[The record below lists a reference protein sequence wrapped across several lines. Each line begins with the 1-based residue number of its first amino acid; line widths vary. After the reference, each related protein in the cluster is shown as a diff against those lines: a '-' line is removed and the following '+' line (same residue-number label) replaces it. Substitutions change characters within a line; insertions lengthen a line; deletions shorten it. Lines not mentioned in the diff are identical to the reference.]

1 MSKQTT
7 IILGTIMLTFS
18 GIASRVIGFL
28 YRIFLSNLIGA
39 KGLGLFQMIFP
50 VLAFFI
56 SFSCGGIQTAV
67 SRFVAES
74 KDLKKSFSIFTA
86 SIIMSEFLAVIASF
100 IMYFFSNVLAFFLGE
115 PNCAVLLKYASYT
128 IPMTVLHACTVGFY
142 LGLKRPLIPSIA
154 QVLEQVFKL
163 ASLFIF
169 YVIFTSKGYALT
181 PKVAVFSL
189 ILSEIAGTVYCILV
203 VSNYGISFFSK
214 DNFSNIFSKM
224 KMLFNVSYILTL
236 NRILLT
242 FFQSA
247 EAILIPFMLVKYG
260 LSSNSAITLYGILAG
275 ITLPVITFPSAI
287 SNSIAM
293 MIMPTIADANVSGN
307 KEKIKITTNFTIWF
321 SLVTGIFCIGFFIFF
336 GDFIGKDIFGHAS
349 AGSYIKTLSWLCP
362 LMYMSISFGSILHG
376 LGKTTAA
383 FIHNMAAIIIRL
395 LFLLL
400 LVPFYGIKAYFWG
413 MLLSELITVSLHL
426 RYISKEVAVNF
437 SPVANIIKPVIW
449 LTLSLT
455 TGYIFIYIFRG
466 SSNSHSLLFNYG
478 SQFLCAIIISF
489 IFFSFAYKQWQK
501 FKNLLN

>member
-100 IMYFFSNVLAFFLGE
+100 IMYFFSDILASFLGNS
-115 PNCAVLLKYASYT
+115 NCALLLKYASYT
-128 IPMTVLHACTVGFY
+128 LPMTVLHACTVGFY
-142 LGLKRPLIPSIA
+142 LGLKKPLIPSIA

-163 ASLFIF
+163 VSLFVF
-169 YVIFTSKGYALT
+169 YIIFTSKGYELS
-181 PKVAVFSL
+181 PKIAVFSL
-189 ILSEIAGTVYCILV
+189 IFSEIAGTVYCIFA
-203 VSNYGISFFSK
+203 VSNCGISFFSK
-214 DNFSNIFSKM
+214 DNFSNIFTKM
-224 KMLFNVSYILTL
+224 KMLFNVSYVLTL

-247 EAILIPFMLVKYG
+247 EAILIPLMLVKYG
-260 LSSNSAITLYGILAG
+260 LSSDYSLSLYGILAG

-287 SNSIAM
+287 SNSISM

-321 SLVTGIFCIGFFIFF
+321 SLATGIFCIGFFIFF
-336 GDFIGKDIFGHAS
+336 GDFIGKDIFGHES
-349 AGSYIKTLSWLCP
+349 AGAYIKTLSWLCP

-383 FIHNMAAIIIRL
+383 FVHNMTDIIIRL
-395 LFLLL
+395 LFLLI

-413 MLLSELITVSLHL
+413 LLLGELITVLLHF
-426 RYISKEVAVNF
+426 RYISKEVSVNF
-437 SPVANIIKPVIW
+437 SPFTNIIKPVIW
-449 LTLSLT
+449 LVLSLT
-455 TGYIFIYIFRG
+455 TGYIFMHIVSGMF
-466 SSNSHSLLFNYG
+466 NSHSVLFNYS

-489 IFFSFAYKQWQK
+489 IFFSFAYKEWLS

>member
-1 MSKQTT
+1 M
-7 IILGTIMLTFS
+7 
-18 GIASRVIGFL
+18 
-28 YRIFLSNLIGA
+28 
-39 KGLGLFQMIFP
+39 
-50 VLAFFI
+50 
-56 SFSCGGIQTAV
+56 
-67 SRFVAES
+67 
-74 KDLKKSFSIFTA
+74 
-86 SIIMSEFLAVIASF
+86 
-100 IMYFFSNVLAFFLGE
+100 
-115 PNCAVLLKYASYT
+115 
-128 IPMTVLHACTVGFY
+128 
-142 LGLKRPLIPSIA
+142 
-154 QVLEQVFKL
+154 
-163 ASLFIF
+163 
-169 YVIFTSKGYALT
+169 
-181 PKVAVFSL
+181 
-189 ILSEIAGTVYCILV
+189 
-203 VSNYGISFFSK
+203 
-214 DNFSNIFSKM
+214 
-224 KMLFNVSYILTL
+224 
-236 NRILLT
+236 
-242 FFQSA
+242 
-247 EAILIPFMLVKYG
+247 
-260 LSSNSAITLYGILAG
+260 
-275 ITLPVITFPSAI
+275 PVITFPSAI

-383 FIHNMAAIIIRL
+383 FIHNTAAIIIRL

-455 TGYIFIYIFRG
+455 TGYIFIHIFSG
-466 SSNSHSLLFNYG
+466 SSTSHSLIFNYG
-478 SQFLCAIIISF
+478 SQFLCAIIISL
-489 IFFSFAYKQWQK
+489 IFFSFAYIQWQK